1 MMEPQAPTAGAHDE
15 TGGTAETGIVGHRA
29 AILVGAL
36 ILGVVSFQLNSSML
50 TPALPNIAESFGV
63 GPGEVAP
70 VSSFFFLAGAMTGP
84 VIARWSDFIGRRT
97 AMLLVLATMAFGTVL
112 CILAP
117 SLWVLVLGRF
127 LQGCSSGV
135 FGLSYLILGA
145 ALPRRLF
152 GIAVGAIAAING
164 GVGGVDGF
172 LGGLMAD
179 AFGYRSIFIA
189 VLVLT
194 VVAVVSIVVVVPGG
208 RPDQAEGHMD
218 WLGAGLLSVLLA
230 CITLF
235 FSEGSSIGW
244 TSPLTVGLG
253 VGANIVFVVFW
264 IVEGRSASPLIAPR
278 HLRSRQVWSVVATTV
293 LMLSGIFAIL
303 NFTAILLTQDAAIGF
318 GLSAA
323 MSALLILTPSALI
336 GVAFA
341 PLAGWIA
348 GRRGWV
354 PTLRVG
360 SALCVVPAVVAAL
373 AWQHKWVLVVAL
385 ATLGIS
391 YYGVFLTTINGL
403 SVLLSPADEPG
414 ALPGING
421 SSFGIGASLG
431 VVVVA
436 PFAGLGTAVGY
447 TTALWISAGLTLAAF
462 AVSLLVPAPEG
473 DAQ

>member
-1 MMEPQAPTAGAHDE
+1 MTETLSPPTDRTEA
-15 TGGTAETGIVGHRA
+15 TGLVGTRA
-29 AILVGAL
+29 AVLVGAL

-63 GPGEVAP
+63 APGDVAP
-70 VSSFFFLAGAMTGP
+70 VSSYFFLAGAMTGP

-97 AMLLVLATMAFGTVL
+97 AVLVVLATMAVGTLVCL
-112 CILAP
+112 LAP
-117 SLWVLVLGRF
+117 TLWLLVLGRF

-135 FGLSYLILGA
+135 FGLSYLILRSS
-145 ALPRRLF
+145 LPARLF
-152 GIAVGAIAAING
+152 GIAVGAIAAVNG

-179 AFGYRSIFIA
+179 AWGYASIFGVILA
-189 VLVLT
+189 LT
-194 VVAVVSIVVVVPGG
+194 VIAMISIVFVVPGG
-208 RPDQAEGHMD
+208 RPEQSTGRMD
-218 WLGAGLLSVLLA
+218 WLGAGLLSMLLA
-230 CITLF
+230 FITLF
-235 FSEGSSIGW
+235 FSEGSGRGW
-244 TSPLTVGLG
+244 TSPFTLGLG
-253 VGANIVFVVFW
+253 VAAIAMFVVFW
-264 IVEGRSASPLIAPR
+264 IVESRSSSPLIAPR

-303 NFTAILLTQDAAIGF
+303 NFTAILLSQDTSIGWGLNAAT
-318 GLSAA
+318 
-323 MSALLILTPSALI
+323 SALLILTPSALI

-348 GRRGWV
+348 GRRGWI

-360 SALCVVPAVVAAL
+360 SALCVVPAVVAAM
-373 AWQHKWVLVVAL
+373 AWQNQWVLVIAL

-403 SVLLSPADEPG
+403 SVLLSPPDEPG

-436 PFAGLGTAVGY
+436 PFVGLGTAAGY
-447 TTALWISAGLTLAAF
+447 STALWISAGLTVAAF
-462 AVSLLVPAPEG
+462 LVSLLVPTPEG
-473 DAQ
+473 EAK